1 MSGISSS
8 STFQPTISQTFAT
21 GTLVTVVVNY
31 YINSTTTEANKF
43 ATKTDVIGI
52 NVEKIGEKG
61 DNGGPGPSGAQGLI
75 GLRTVS
81 GRVYFIYTTGTLP
94 TEPTGPLTY
103 DITSGTFDD
112 ALPTGWSLVQP
123 TFEAGSQDDYYYSDF
138 TGIETESSG
147 GKAEISNFSTPVKA
161 INFSGLVTFTGTAG
175 EAISTTN
182 SNITS
187 IDGGLLSTAQIDS
200 SEVIPNTT
208 SPKMTIALNDQFI
221 SIGQEVQGYDEV
233 GVFLGYDSINDVG
246 QLSLVSDGN
255 HLKWTGD
262 TLDLKGDLGGT
273 IGQISIVGDDSN
285 KGIIIDEDGITGY
298 TDFDGDLFSFKLN
311 NEGDLTLTGNITAT
325 GGDIGG

>member
-1 MSGISSS
+1 MSGTSSS

-31 YINSTTTEANKF
+31 YINSTITEANKF

-61 DNGGPGPSGAQGLI
+61 DNGGTGPSGEQGLI

-94 TEPTGPLTY
+94 TEPAGPLTY

-161 INFSGLVTFTGTAG
+161 INFSGLVTFTGAAG

-187 IDGGLLSTAQIDS
+187 IDGGLLTTSTIQSNNWDGPDSGEIYADAGMEINFNTGSITAKNFLIDS
-200 SEVIPNTT
+200 SGNAKFKGEVEAG
-208 SPKMTIALNDQFI
+208 SG
-221 SIGQEVQGYDEV
+221 SIGE
-233 GVFLGYDSINDVG
+233 
-246 QLSLVSDGN
+246 
-255 HLKWTGD
+255 
-262 TLDLKGDLGGT
+262 
-273 IGQISIVGDDSN
+273 
-285 KGIIIDEDGITGY
+285 
-298 TDFDGDLFSFKLN
+298 
-311 NEGDLTLTGNITAT
+311 
-325 GGDIGG
+325 